1 MFLKRFEVMGFK
13 SFADRMTIE
22 FDSGVTAVVGP
33 NGSGKS
39 NISDGIRW
47 VLGEQSAKSLRGS
60 KMEDIIFAG
69 SDTRKPLNFAEI
81 TLVLDNQD
89 QHLAI
94 DYTEV
99 SVTRR
104 VYRSGES
111 EYQLNKQTCRL
122 KDIVDLFMDSGLG
135 KEAFSIIGQG
145 KVEEILSSKAEDR
158 RVIFEEAAGVL
169 KYKNRKLKAEKKLW
183 ETQENLNRVEDILH
197 ELEGQIEPLRIQS
210 SVAKDFLQKKE
221 ELKEVEVALMVY
233 EITELHEKWKTEKA
247 QLQSLEQSRDEL
259 SLKVKEKEEKSESVR
274 AELRQLDT
282 SLNELQDELL
292 QSSQALEKSEGQK
305 EVLKERKKNFH
316 FNRDQLIK
324 TINELKEKRQL
335 LDKQLTAENESLR
348 KIEKEF
354 QTRTMELTERQERLA
369 LAQEDLEGELDRL
382 KSDYIEIVN
391 EQASI
396 RNEIR
401 YLEEQVTVTSRK
413 KKILIE
419 DNEQLLQLREE
430 VLLKKEEY
438 ERLVNN
444 RQEDLHGI
452 VDQFRALESK
462 LEKLNKEYETR
473 QTQLYEAFRIIQQVR
488 SRKDVIEEMQA
499 DFSGFFQGVKEI
511 LKAKNKQLQG
521 VVGAIAELVNVPKQY
536 ETAIEIAL
544 GGATQHIVV
553 ETEEA
558 ARQAIAFLKKN
569 GFGRATFLP
578 LPVIKGRGIRADVI
592 QQIERHDAFIG
603 IASQLIHFDPRY
615 DQVIGNLLG
624 HVIIAKSIEGANELA
639 RKIGYSYR
647 IVTIEGDVVNP
658 GGSMTGGAIKQK
670 STPLIGRQRELESL
684 TEKLIG
690 MEDKTTKLESYVKE
704 LKLQLQQNE
713 QKLQQ
718 LREAGEVARES
729 ERESRNFLREVE
741 LEEKSVNERLSLFDR
756 EQDLHMKDEE
766 AAIRRLEALSTELKQ
781 SSATTALLESQ
792 VKEIEAKQ
800 KLQQTSKETIQG
812 ELTDLKVNLAKD
824 EERLANQRETVV
836 RLKHEVEELTAVL
849 KDTEE
854 QYWLLENEMN
864 NSTSGEG
871 HLEQKIEVSRKKK
884 DEAITLIS
892 QIRQERT
899 TKQTILD
906 ELEASLKIEKGHIKL
921 LLDEL
926 HQCEVLTNRYDVQL
940 DHRLTHL
947 REEYELSYEAA
958 KVDHPLLIPLDDAKT
973 RVKLIKLAIEEL
985 GTVNLGA
992 IEEYDRVSERHQ
1004 FLHDQK
1010 EDLVMAKENLYHV
1023 IMEMDEEMTKRFK
1036 ETFDQ
1041 ISAHFKVVY
1050 QQLFGGGH
1058 ADLVLTNPE
1067 QLLTTGVEIM
1077 ARPPGKKLQNLALLS
1092 GGERALTAIALLFS
1106 ILKVR
1111 PVPFCVL
1118 DEVEAALDEANVNR
1132 FASYLKAFSGQ
1143 TQFIV
1148 ITHRKGTMEEADVL
1162 YGVTMQESGVSKLVS
1177 VKLEETKELIES

>member
-259 SLKVKEKEEKSESVR
+259 SLKVKEKEGKSESVR

-292 QSSQALEKSEGQK
+292 QSSEALEKSEGQK

-511 LKAKNKQLQG
+511 LKARNKQLQG

>member
-13 SFADRMTIE
+13 SFADKMTIE

-145 KVEEILSSKAEDR
+145 KVEEILSSKADDR

-197 ELEGQIEPLRIQS
+197 ELAGQIEPLRIQS
-210 SVAKDFLQKKE
+210 SIAKDYLEKKD

-233 EITELHEKWKTEKA
+233 EITELHEKWTKEKEK
-247 QLQSLEQSRDEL
+247 LQSLEQSRDEL
-259 SLKVKEKEEKSESVR
+259 SQKIKQKEETSETIR
-274 AELRQLDT
+274 TEMRQLDN
-282 SLNELQDELL
+282 SLNQLQEELL
-292 QSSQALEKSEGQK
+292 QASETLEKSEGQK

-316 FNRDQLIK
+316 YNRDQLIK
-324 TINELKEKRQL
+324 TINDLKEKKQL
-335 LDKQLTAENESLR
+335 LEKQLADEKELLR
-348 KIEKEF
+348 KMEKEF
-354 QTRTMELTERQERLA
+354 QDKKNELNDRKERLA
-369 LAQEDLEGELDRL
+369 VAQEDLESELDRL

-401 YLEEQVTVTSRK
+401 YLEEQVATSKRK
-413 KKILIE
+413 KKRLVDDNDQLI
-419 DNEQLLQLREE
+419 QLRKQ
-430 VLLKKEEY
+430 VLSKKEDY
-438 ERLVNN
+438 ELLVNQ
-444 RQEDLHGI
+444 RQDELHEI
-452 VDQFRALESK
+452 VDQYRALEAK
-462 LEKLNKEYETR
+462 LEKLNKEYDTR
-473 QTQLYEAFRIIQQVR
+473 QSQLYEAFRLIQQVR

-511 LKAKNKQLQG
+511 LKARNKHLQG
-521 VVGAIAELVNVPKQY
+521 IVGAIAELINVPKPY
-536 ETAIEIAL
+536 ETALEIAL

-553 ETEEA
+553 ETEGA
-558 ARQAIAFLKKN
+558 ARQAISFLKKN

-578 LPVIKGRGIRADVI
+578 LPVIKGRGVRADI
-592 QQIERHDAFIG
+592 IHQIENDEAFIG
-603 IASQLIHFDPRY
+603 VASQLIEYDKRY
-615 DQVIGNLLG
+615 EQVMGNLLG
-624 HVIIAKSIEGANELA
+624 HVIIAKNLEGANNLA
-639 RKIGYSYR
+639 RKIGFSNR
-647 IVTIEGDVVNP
+647 IVTLEGDVVNP

-670 STPLIGRQRELESL
+670 TTPLLGRQRELEDL
-684 TEKLIG
+684 TAKLTG
-690 MEDKTTKLESYVKE
+690 MEEKTSKLETYVKE
-704 LKLQLQQNE
+704 LKQQLQENE
-713 QKLQQ
+713 QKLLQ
-718 LREAGEVARES
+718 LRQSGEAAREF
-729 ERESRNFLREVE
+729 EREARDLLREVE
-741 LEEKSVNERLSLFDR
+741 LEEKSVNERLALFDR
-756 EQDLHMKDEE
+756 EQDMLSKDEE
-766 AAIRRLEALSTELKQ
+766 TAERRLESLSTELEQ

-792 VKEIEAKQ
+792 VKEIEAKK
-800 KLQQTSKETIQG
+800 KLQQTSKETMQV
-812 ELTDLKVNLAKD
+812 ELTDLKVNMAKE
-824 EERLANQRETVV
+824 EERLVNQRDTVT
-836 RLKHEVEELTAVL
+836 RFMDEVEEVTSVL

-854 QYWLLENEMN
+854 QYWLLEHEMSDN
-864 NSTSGEG
+864 TSGED
-871 HLEQKIEVSRKKK
+871 HLETKIEASRKKK
-884 DEAITLIS
+884 DQTISFIS
-892 QIRQERT
+892 QIRNERIE
-899 TKQTILD
+899 KQRVLD
-906 ELEASLKIEKGHIKL
+906 EVEESLKIEKGHLKL

-940 DHRLTHL
+940 DNRLTLL

-958 KVDHPLLIPLDDAKT
+958 QNEHPLMLPVEEAKT
-973 RVKLIKLAIEEL
+973 KVKLIKLAIEEL

-992 IEEYDRVSERHQ
+992 IEEYERVSERHQ
-1004 FLHDQK
+1004 FLHEQK
-1010 EDLVMAKENLYHV
+1010 EDLVMAKENLFNV

-1036 ETFDQ
+1036 DTFDQ
-1041 ISAHFKVVY
+1041 ISAHFKVVFK
-1050 QQLFGGGH
+1050 QLFGGGH

-1067 QLLTTGVEIM
+1067 QLLTTGVDIM

-1177 VKLEETKELIES
+1177 VKLEDTKELIEN

>member
-13 SFADRMTIE
+13 SFADRMTVE

-169 KYKNRKLKAEKKLW
+169 KYKTRKLKAEKKLW

-210 SVAKDFLQKKE
+210 SIAKDYLQKKE

-233 EITELHEKWKTEKA
+233 EITDLHEKWTKA
-247 QLQSLEQSRDEL
+247 QEQLQSLEQRRDEL
-259 SLKVKEKEEKSESVR
+259 SYKIKDKEITTEKLQS
-274 AELRQLDT
+274 ELRQLDT

-292 QSSQALEKSEGQK
+292 QASEALEKSEGQK

-316 FNRDQLIK
+316 YNRDQLLK
-324 TINELKEKRQL
+324 TINELKEKKQL
-335 LDKQLTAENESLR
+335 LDKTLASEKEVLR
-348 KIEKEF
+348 KLEREF
-354 QTRTMELTERQERLA
+354 QTKTTELLDRQERLA

-401 YLEEQVTVTSRK
+401 YLEDQVASTKRK
-413 KKILIE
+413 EKILVD
-419 DNEQLLQLREE
+419 DNDQLLQLRKQ
-430 VLLKKEEY
+430 VLDKKGEY
-438 ERLVNN
+438 ELLVQT
-444 RQEDLHGI
+444 RQKELHEK
-452 VDQFRALESK
+452 VDQFRALEAK
-462 LEKLNKEYETR
+462 IEKLNKEYDTR
-473 QTQLYEAFRIIQQVR
+473 QSQLYEAFRLIQQVK

-499 DFSGFFQGVKEI
+499 DFSGFFQGVKEV
-511 LKAKNKQLQG
+511 LKARDRNLQG
-521 VVGAIAELVNVPKQY
+521 IVGAVAELINVPKQY

-544 GGATQHIVV
+544 GGATQHVVV
-553 ETEEA
+553 ESEGA
-558 ARQAIAFLKKN
+558 GRQAITFLKKN

-578 LPVIKGRGIRADVI
+578 LPVIKGRTIRGDLI
-592 QQIERHDAFIG
+592 HQINSHEAFIG
-603 IASQLIHFDPRY
+603 IASQLVGYDGRY
-615 DQVIGNLLG
+615 EQIMGNLLG
-624 HVIIAKSIEGANELA
+624 HVIIAKNLEGANDLA

-647 IVTIEGDVVNP
+647 IVTLDGDVVNP

-670 STPLIGRQRELESL
+670 STPLLGRQRELEDL
-684 TEKLIG
+684 TEKLTG
-690 MEDKTTKLESYVKE
+690 MEEKTIKLETYVKE
-704 LKLQLQQNE
+704 LKQQLQKSETMLQE
-713 QKLQQ
+713 Q
-718 LREAGEVARES
+718 REAGETAREL
-729 ERESRNFLREVE
+729 EREARNLLREVE
-741 LEEKSVNERLSLFDR
+741 LEEKSVNDRLALFDR
-756 EQDLHMKDEE
+756 EQAMLTKDED
-766 AAIRRLEALSTELKQ
+766 AAVRRLEALSTELKQ
-781 SSATTALLESQ
+781 SAATTSLLESQ

-800 KLQQTSKETIQG
+800 KLQQTSKETMQD
-812 ELTDLKVNLAKD
+812 ELTDLKVHIAKE
-824 EERLANQRETVV
+824 EERLANQRDKVE
-836 RLKHEVEELTAVL
+836 RLVHEVEEIGTVL
-849 KDTEE
+849 RDNEE
-854 QYWLLENEMN
+854 QYWLLENEMSD
-864 NSTSGEG
+864 STNGEG
-871 HLEQKIEVSRKKK
+871 HLEMKIEASRKKK
-884 DEAITLIS
+884 DDTITIIS
-892 QIRQERT
+892 NLRQERT
-899 TKQTILD
+899 EKQQSLD
-906 ELEASLKIEKGHIKL
+906 GLEVTLKVEKGHLKL
-921 LLDEL
+921 VLDEF
-926 HQCEVLTNRYDVQL
+926 HQCEVQKNRYDVQL
-940 DHRLTHL
+940 DNLLSHL

-958 KVDHPLLIPLDDAKT
+958 QDEHPLLMPAEEAKT
-973 RVKLIKLAIEEL
+973 KVKLIKLAIEEL

-1004 FLHDQK
+1004 FLHEQK
-1010 EDLVMAKENLYHV
+1010 EDLVMAKENLFNV
-1023 IMEMDEEMTKRFK
+1023 IMEMDEEMTRRFK

-1041 ISAHFKVVY
+1041 ISAHFKVVFK
-1050 QQLFGGGH
+1050 QLFGGGH
-1058 ADLVLTNPE
+1058 ADLVLTNPD

-1177 VKLEETKELIES
+1177 VKLEETKELVES

>member
-13 SFADRMTIE
+13 SFADRMTVE

-169 KYKNRKLKAEKKLW
+169 KYKNRKQKAEKKLW

-210 SVAKDFLQKKE
+210 SIAKDYLEKKH

-233 EITELHEKWKTEKA
+233 EITDLHEKWTNA
-247 QLQSLEQSRDEL
+247 QEHLRMLEHRRDEL
-259 SLKVKEKEEKSESVR
+259 SHKIKEKEGTSER
-274 AELRQLDT
+274 LQLELRKLDT
-282 SLNELQDELL
+282 TLNELQDELL
-292 QSSQALEKSEGQK
+292 QASEALEKSEGQK
-305 EVLKERKKNFH
+305 EVIKERKKNFH
-316 FNRDQLIK
+316 YNRDQLIK
-324 TINELKEKRQL
+324 TINDIKERKQL
-335 LDKQLTAENESLR
+335 LEKNLANENELLR
-348 KIEKEF
+348 RLEREF
-354 QTRTMELTERQERLA
+354 QTKTSELLERQERLA

-401 YLEEQVTVTSRK
+401 YLEEQVASTKTK
-413 KKILIE
+413 KKILID
-419 DNEQLLQLREE
+419 DNEQLLQLRKQ
-430 VLLKKEEY
+430 VLDRKKEY
-438 ERLVNN
+438 EQLVNS
-444 RQEDLHGI
+444 RQKELHEK
-452 VDQFRALESK
+452 VDQFRASETK
-462 LEKLNKEYETR
+462 IEKLNKEYDKR
-473 QTQLYEAFRIIQQVR
+473 QAQLYEAFRLIQQVK

-511 LKAKNKQLQG
+511 LKARGKNLKG
-521 VVGAIAELVNVPKQY
+521 IVGAIAELINVPKQY

-544 GGATQHIVV
+544 GGATQHVVV
-553 ETEEA
+553 ETEGA
-558 ARQAIAFLKKN
+558 ARQAINFLKKN

-578 LPVIKGRGIRADVI
+578 LPVIKGRGIRTDVVH
-592 QQIERHDAFIG
+592 QINNHKSFVG
-603 IASQLIHFDPRY
+603 MASQLIRYDQRY

-624 HVIIAKSIEGANELA
+624 HVIIANNLEGANDLA

-647 IVTIEGDVVNP
+647 IVTLDGDVVNP

-670 STPLIGRQRELESL
+670 STPLLGRQRELEDLS
-684 TEKLIG
+684 EKLNG
-690 MEDKTTKLESYVKE
+690 MEEKTTKLETYVKE
-704 LKLQLQQNE
+704 LKQQLQQNE
-713 QKLQQ
+713 ANLQQ
-718 LREAGEVARES
+718 QREVGEVAREL
-729 ERESRNFLREVE
+729 EREARNLLREVE
-741 LEEKSVNERLSLFDR
+741 LEEKSVNDRLALFDR
-756 EQDLHMKDEE
+756 EQEMLTKDEE
-766 AAIRRLEALSTELKQ
+766 TAERRLEALSIEFQQ
-781 SSATTALLESQ
+781 STATTALLESQ

-800 KLQQTSKETIQG
+800 KLQKTSKETMQD
-812 ELTDLKVNLAKD
+812 ELTDLKVNMAKE
-824 EERLANQRETVV
+824 EERLANQRDKVD
-836 RLKHEVEELTAVL
+836 RLINEVEEVTFVL
-849 KDTEE
+849 KENEE
-854 QYWLLENEMN
+854 QYWLLENEMSDSSN
-864 NSTSGEG
+864 GED
-871 HLEQKIEVSRKKK
+871 HLEIRIEESRKKK
-884 DEAITLIS
+884 DGTIS
-892 QIRQERT
+892 IISKLRHERT
-899 TKQTILD
+899 EKQRKLD
-906 ELEASLKIEKGHIKL
+906 DLEATLKIEKSHLKL

-926 HQCEVLTNRYDVQL
+926 HQCEVLTNRYDVRL
-940 DHRLTHL
+940 DNLLSHL

-958 KVDHPLLIPLDDAKT
+958 KDEHPLLFPVEEAKT
-973 RVKLIKLAIEEL
+973 KVKLIKLAIEEL

-1004 FLHDQK
+1004 FLHEQK
-1010 EDLVMAKENLYHV
+1010 EDLVMAKENLFNV

-1041 ISAHFKVVY
+1041 ISAHFKVVFK
-1050 QQLFGGGH
+1050 QLFGGGH
-1058 ADLVLTNPE
+1058 ADLVFTNPD

-1162 YGVTMQESGVSKLVS
+1162 YGVTMQESGVSRLVS
-1177 VKLEETKELIES
+1177 VKLEDTKELVES